1 MTPNWDN
8 VELAEHM
15 FRVLMLVLTLLVNG
29 TLIVLILRHRWVG
42 RVLER
47 AQILLIFVMDF
58 MYGVAYL
65 IRYFRVFR
73 EHPEA
78 LRIHGVSRLMTENES
93 ICKLSGP
100 FVSLAMNLNIT
111 WIALL
116 SYARYRRIVRRKM
129 FPQWLWVLIEVVISL
144 PIVVFCLLGGFFRL
158 YVIIPGSFL
167 CQIWSPTRDDP
178 IRTPIQLYF
187 SLNLVVSL
195 ATTVVCYTCVSLHQ
209 HRALENLLESE
220 GSANNEGSYLQRPE
234 AVYSQCDLDVDEPG
248 ISFLETHL
256 GDSIKENLDVYYQ
269 QKMISISYRI
279 FFACVLILSS
289 SRGTYWIG

>member
-1 MTPNWDN
+1 
-8 VELAEHM
+8 
-15 FRVLMLVLTLLVNG
+15 
-29 TLIVLILRHRWVG
+29 
-42 RVLER
+42 
-47 AQILLIFVMDF
+47 
-58 MYGVAYL
+58 
-65 IRYFRVFR
+65 
-73 EHPEA
+73 
-78 LRIHGVSRLMTENES
+78 
-93 ICKLSGP
+93 
-100 FVSLAMNLNIT
+100 MNLNIT

-220 GSANNEGSYLQRPE
+220 GSANNEGSYLQQPE

-269 QKMISISYRI
+269 QKMIRFRTAYSLLAYLFCHLPEALIG
-279 FFACVLILSS
+279 LGEILSGFTRSHSLS
-289 SRGTYWIG
+289 SIAFQPRFLFALINPLVILAMHAHSREALFTLVRKISSKIFD